1 MFPALKP
8 LPATCKGGIMTDRS
22 TLVKELASR
31 INALLDIPL
40 INEQNEQIF
49 FELVIGILMDLF
61 LDELDKQLL

>member
-1 MFPALKP
+1 
-8 LPATCKGGIMTDRS
+8 MTDRS